1 MPTLRPNT
9 VDSHRISFHWPLISL
24 TLFNAPPN
32 SPADFPRSTA
42 IGSEYIPYFH
52 IYFLLSI
59 FLFNFWSHVTYQLCW
74 CSSGCPLESRLPGCP
89 RLLPGRA
96 HRSYAT
102 AHLPF
107 TSEAAGSSLSGN
119 FLNAT
124 RTQSSCEKS
133 KSQRSAESRGFRPG
147 TPVSSHRES

>member
-24 TLFNAPPN
+24 TLFNARSPPPN
-32 SPADFPRSTA
+32 PPADFPRSTA
-42 IGSEYIPYFH
+42 IGSEDIPYFH

-59 FLFNFWSHVTYQLCW
+59 FRFNFWSHVTYQLCW

-96 HRSYAT
+96 DRSYAT
-102 AHLPF
+102 ENDDACKL
-107 TSEAAGSSLSGN
+107 TN
-119 FLNAT
+119 ILNSAEDPSDSNGFQ
-124 RTQSSCEKS
+124 RQSSDKVHNEDCLII
-133 KSQRSAESRGFRPG
+133 
-147 TPVSSHRES
+147 

>member
-32 SPADFPRSTA
+32 SPADFPRSTD
-42 IGSEYIPYFH
+42 IDSEDIPYFQ

-59 FLFNFWSHVTYQLCW
+59 FLCW
-74 CSSGCPLESRLPGCP
+74 CSSGCPLGSRLPGCP

-102 AHLPF
+102 ATRVDIYITVYQHGKCFIFVKSYTL
-107 TSEAAGSSLSGN
+107 
-119 FLNAT
+119 FLDKLIGQI
-124 RTQSSCEKS
+124 R
-133 KSQRSAESRGFRPG
+133 FP
-147 TPVSSHRES
+147 